1 MTIIKKYLQILNLQE
16 KNKILFIF
24 LLMIISMIVEVIGV
38 GLIIPIITL
47 LTKPEKIYGEPN
59 FKVILEFLG
68 NPSQS
73 DLIIYIMIL
82 FLCIYL
88 LKNLYLGFFIW
99 VKLRFTKNLKV
110 SLSKKL
116 FSIYLKQPYE
126 FFLKTNSAQI
136 MRNTTSEVENCV
148 NMLIDF
154 INLMTEILV
163 FIAIISLIIFMEP
176 IGSTIMIVSLGLFA
190 YSYYFFTKNKI
201 YDWGKKRQYYSS
213 ETTKNLQQ
221 SIGSI
226 KEIKLLGC
234 EDHFVK
240 NYSKNYT
247 PMMMYNQLNALVAQL
262 PRLWLEVLAVLGLTI
277 IVIINVMK
285 EQQVSEIIP
294 ILALFS
300 VAAFRLLPSTGRM
313 VTSFQQ
319 LKFNRPSLDLI
330 NEEFKRKILIN
341 KDKLNNQNFKN
352 RINFDNVSYSYS
364 GSNIRVLEDIN
375 LQIQKGE
382 YIGFVGPSGSGKT
395 TLIDLL
401 LGFFD
406 TNRGKITI
414 DEKIINIDKYNWQRQ
429 IGYVPQNIYI
439 GDETL
444 KSNIALG
451 VEEKLVNHENLKR
464 SIEDAQLNELVA
476 NLPEGLETKL
486 GERGAR
492 LSGGQKQRIGIAR
505 ALYKNPEI
513 LVLDEATSALDIETE
528 KQVMKSIYSLQ
539 KKKTVLI
546 ISHRLSTV
554 KECDRIYV
562 LEKGKIVNQGKPKNI
577 LSYKEFNLKK

>member
-1 MTIIKKYLQILNLQE
+1 
-16 KNKILFIF
+16 
-24 LLMIISMIVEVIGV
+24 
-38 GLIIPIITL
+38 
-47 LTKPEKIYGEPN
+47 
-59 FKVILEFLG
+59 
-68 NPSQS
+68 
-73 DLIIYIMIL
+73 
-82 FLCIYL
+82 
-88 LKNLYLGFFIW
+88 
-99 VKLRFTKNLKV
+99 
-110 SLSKKL
+110 
-116 FSIYLKQPYE
+116 
-126 FFLKTNSAQI
+126 
-136 MRNTTSEVENCV
+136 
-148 NMLIDF
+148 
-154 INLMTEILV
+154 
-163 FIAIISLIIFMEP
+163 
-176 IGSTIMIVSLGLFA
+176 
-190 YSYYFFTKNKI
+190 
-201 YDWGKKRQYYSS
+201 
-213 ETTKNLQQ
+213 
-221 SIGSI
+221 
-226 KEIKLLGC
+226 
-234 EDHFVK
+234 
-240 NYSKNYT
+240 
-247 PMMMYNQLNALVAQL
+247 MMMYNQLNALVAQL

-364 GSNIRVLEDIN
+364 GSKIRVLEDIN

-451 VEEKLVNHENLKR
+451 VEENLVNHENLKR